1 MTIPGWRPQRV
12 GEKIR
17 TEMSSLLV
25 SGLRDPRIGF
35 TTVTEVSV
43 SPDLRQAR
51 IFLSVLGTEEEQ
63 KEALAGFDSA
73 RNFIRRE
80 LAHRLS
86 LRRVPELHFVLDRSS
101 AYADHIEKLLR
112 NNPPGSEP
120 DSSPA
125 GEESRPDNED

>member
-63 KEALAGFDSA
+63 QEALAAFGSA
-73 RNFIRRE
+73 RSFIRRE
-80 LAHRLS
+80 LAHRLD
-86 LRRVPELHFVLDRSS
+86 LRRVPELHFILDRS
-101 AYADHIEKLLR
+101 AEYAEHIEELIR
-112 NNPPGSEP
+112 ENPPAP
-120 DSSPA
+120 DSGDDA
-125 GEESRPDNED
+125 EEPKKNSTE